1 MGCTGSASTIF
12 VKTLLRPIGTGPRK
26 PSASSPRASA
36 RLDRSRRRRGPHV
49 QARGRRFLFAE
60 HLSVHEQGALRHPGG
75 MLHGAIHVTLTPFV
89 YLVIAP
95 SLLLALGVAASEF
108 LLHYHID

>member
-1 MGCTGSASTIF
+1 LIALVAVAVLMF
-12 VKTLLRPIGTGPRK
+12 KN
-26 PSASSPRASA
+26 
-36 RLDRSRRRRGPHV
+36 D
-49 QARGRRFLFAE
+49 RRFLFEE

-95 SLLLALGVAASEF
+95 SLLLALGIAASEF
-108 LLHYHID
+108 LLHYHIDWLKKQITHRNGWTATRA